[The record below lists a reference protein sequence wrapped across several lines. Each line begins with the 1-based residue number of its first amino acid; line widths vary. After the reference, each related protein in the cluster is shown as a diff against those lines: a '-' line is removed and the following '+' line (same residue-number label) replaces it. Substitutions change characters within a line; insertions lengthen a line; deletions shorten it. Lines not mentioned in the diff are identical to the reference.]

1 MQEKILEDEDAVR
14 DVCASHSN
22 QVLALNCKV
31 EALAIIKALIAGEY
45 ETTRGSIETI
55 VDPVRSESWDWLDEF
70 FNLNVVRKCQIFQ
83 GAVLWGKVAFR
94 SSRSWSTR
102 RGKFRFQCQTIVKF
116 PSSAV

>member
-22 QVLALNCKV
+22 QVLALNCKG

-55 VDPVRSESWDWLDEF
+55 VDPMRNESWDWMSFSTSTLSE
-70 FNLNVVRKCQIFQ
+70 NVRDFKVRYCGEKWHS
-83 GAVLWGKVAFR
+83 GVREVGLPD
-94 SSRSWSTR
+94 
-102 RGKFRFQCQTIVKF
+102 GKFRLKCQTIVKF

>member
-1 MQEKILEDEDAVR
+1 MQENILEDEDAVR

-70 FNLNVVRKCQIFQ
+70 FNLNVVRKCQRFQ
-83 GAVLWGKVAFR
+83 GKLW
-94 SSRSWSTR
+94 W
-102 RGKFRFQCQTIVKF
+102 
-116 PSSAV
+116 